1 MSTLSALSSFF
12 LFLAIVCPV
21 GHASA
26 SELTVT
32 IEDKKQL
39 STEGSIVEL
48 VGENLET
55 AADRPIVINQI
66 KREFDPFLSIIP
78 KGSAVQLNNSDGYS
92 HHVYSVSKGNKF
104 DLPLYK
110 GKPPKDVVFDAAGIV
125 KLGCNIHDWMLAYV
139 YVSQSQTIG
148 TTDASGIITF
158 AGIPAGTY
166 QLRVWNPRMR
176 NTKRVV
182 TRKIDLVDGQVLTT
196 TVQVS
201 LRKKIRKRKPTE
213 SSGSGYGGANY

>member
-1 MSTLSALSSFF
+1 MA
-12 LFLAIVCPV
+12 V
-21 GHASA
+21 
-26 SELTVT
+26 
-32 IEDKKQL
+32 EDKKQL

-92 HHVYSVSKGNKF
+92 HHVYSVSKANKF

-182 TRKIDLVDGQVLTT
+182 TRKIDLVVGQVLTT

-201 LRKKIRKRKPTE
+201 LRKKIRKRKQTE
-213 SSGSGYGGANY
+213 SSDSGYGVANY

>member
-1 MSTLSALSSFF
+1 MPTLSASSSF
-12 LFLAIVCPV
+12 LLLLAIVCPV

-26 SELTVT
+26 SELTVAV
-32 IEDKKQL
+32 EDKKQL

-55 AADRPIVINQI
+55 AASGPVVINQI
-66 KREFDPFLSIIP
+66 KREFDPLLSIIP
-78 KGSAVQLNNSDGYS
+78 KGSAVQLNNSDAYS

-139 YVSQSQTIG
+139 YISQSQTIA
-148 TTDASGIITF
+148 TTDASGIVTF
-158 AGIPAGTY
+158 VGIPAGSY
-166 QLRVWNPRMR
+166 QLRVWNHRMR

-182 TRKIDLVDGQVLTT
+182 TRKIDLADGQALKT

-201 LRKKIRKRKPTE
+201 LRKKIRKRKQTE
-213 SSGSGYGGANY
+213 SSDSGYGGANY